1 MAQRGSETAPAA
13 TQIITMGVQPSI
25 MAPMVGPMIIH
36 AITIDI
42 HPPMPAQKVNPG
54 PTVAAATVHM
64 ATDEGNIIYTLVSA
78 ILVGGAVQSVVAT
91 WLWER
96 LCPRRSTPTDAATIH
111 MAVPTP
117 TDAIHM
123 AAPTPTAT
131 PTPTAPT
138 RMLLTR
144 TVSTQSQTTYKWWWQ
159 QPRFMPLPEHSH
171 GVGLVD
177 PFWNPRRR

>member
-1 MAQRGSETAPAA
+1 MAADDGGT
-13 TQIITMGVQPSI
+13 SI
-25 MAPMVGPMIIH
+25 V
-36 AITIDI
+36 
-42 HPPMPAQKVNPG
+42 
-54 PTVAAATVHM
+54 
-64 ATDEGNIIYTLVSA
+64 YTLVMA
-78 ILVGGAVQSVVAT
+78 ILVGGAVQSAIAI

-123 AAPTPTAT
+123 AVPTPTAT

-159 QPRFMPLPEHSH
+159 QPRFMPLPEQSH

-177 PFWNPRRR
+177 PFWSPRRG

>member
-1 MAQRGSETAPAA
+1 MAQRGSETAPAI

-78 ILVGGAVQSVVAT
+78 ILVGGAVQSVVAI

-96 LCPRRSTPTDAATIH
+96 LCSKRSTPT
-111 MAVPTP
+111 PTP
-117 TDAIHM
+117 
-123 AAPTPTAT
+123 AAPTPTT

-138 RMLLTR
+138 PTPTPTAPTPRPLVR
-144 TVSTQSQTTYKWWWQ
+144 TVGTQSQTTYKWWWQ
-159 QPRFMPLPEHSH
+159 QPRFVPLPENCH
-171 GVGLVD
+171 GIVY
-177 PFWNPRRR
+177 

>member
-1 MAQRGSETAPAA
+1 MAQRGSETAPA
-13 TQIITMGVQPSI
+13 ITRSI
-25 MAPMVGPMIIH
+25 AIIIH
-36 AITIDI
+36 SLWPQWLAQS
-42 HPPMPAQKVNPG
+42 PAHSSSKGKPRPNVCRHDLC
-54 PTVAAATVHM
+54 HM
-64 ATDEGNIIYTLVSA
+64 AADDGGTSIVYTLVMA
-78 ILVGGAVQSVVAT
+78 ILVGGAVQSAIAI

-123 AAPTPTAT
+123 AVPTPTAT

-138 RMLLTR
+138 QMLLTR

-159 QPRFMPLPEHSH
+159 QPRFMPLPENSH
-171 GVGLVD
+171 GVGLID
-177 PFWNPRRR
+177 PFRSPRRG